1 MADPRL
7 INLSAQAEV
16 VHEGADEVDPN
27 AFYFDPSEPEC
38 WLVAERIIATLGAPA
53 AWTPVAFPESH
64 QADSLTESALGELRP
79 GGDEI
84 HPESRAESPVRSHQ
98 DRGAL
103 DQSISAIAVERR
115 LLEFK
120 PPSGWLEGEDL
131 FSREALLAATFAKQ
145 AGKTV
150 AFVLALMRQTW
161 CAGRDP
167 RDMTTIYLAGAAAEV
182 HPNALEK
189 AMGLKSLNAEL
200 DRTTEAARLAGVT
213 CVPTVR
219 VGANLYTGDAGLDEA
234 AKAMGT

>member
-1 MADPRL
+1 VADPRL

-64 QADSLTESALGELRP
+64 QPASLTDSALGELLP

-84 HPESRAESPVRSHQ
+84 HPESRAASPVRRHQ

-103 DQSISAIAVERR
+103 GQSISAIAVERR

-120 PPSGWLEGEDL
+120 PPTGWLEGEDL

-200 DRTTEAARLAGVT
+200 DRTTEAAGLVGVT

-219 VGANLYTGDAGLDEA
+219 VGVNLYTGDAGLDEA

>member
-16 VHEGADEVDPN
+16 VHQGADEVDPN

-64 QADSLTESALGELRP
+64 QPASLTDSALGELRP

-84 HPESRAESPVRSHQ
+84 HPESRAESPVRRHQ

-103 DQSISAIAVERR
+103 GQSISAIAVERR
-115 LLEFK
+115 LLDFK

-200 DRTTEAARLAGVT
+200 DRTTEAAGLAGVT
-213 CVPTVR
+213 SVPTVR
-219 VGANLYTGDAGLDEA
+219 VGVDLYTGDAGLDAA
-234 AKAMGT
+234 AKAVGA